1 MLTNC
6 MKKGEI
12 EENKVKTWS
21 IGTVASSKN
30 QFDVNRSNS
39 STHSILRYLKA
50 VIMRTKNEI
59 FYSALFFP
67 IISITL
73 KHLFNFF
80 FK

>member
-1 MLTNC
+1 MRTNC

-39 STHSILRYLKA
+39 STHSISRYQKS
-50 VIMRTKNEI
+50 VIMHTKNEI
-59 FYSALFFP
+59 FYSALIFP
-67 IISITL
+67 IRSITINHWL
-73 KHLFNFF
+73 NYF
-80 FK
+80 